1 MRARIEGRYC
11 FSSVC
16 EYWMYWTSGGKAASL
31 DCGSAEEELEMEGE
45 DIIVVVAIVGGSE
58 MLEQKKWFPV
68 RSVCLSHACVGIY
81 L

>member
-31 DCGSAEEELEMEGE
+31 DCDCGSVEEEEEE
-45 DIIVVVAIVGGSE
+45 DIVVVVAIVGGKCWSAR
-58 MLEQKKWFPV
+58 KWFGV
-68 RSVCLSHACVGIY
+68 
-81 L
+81 